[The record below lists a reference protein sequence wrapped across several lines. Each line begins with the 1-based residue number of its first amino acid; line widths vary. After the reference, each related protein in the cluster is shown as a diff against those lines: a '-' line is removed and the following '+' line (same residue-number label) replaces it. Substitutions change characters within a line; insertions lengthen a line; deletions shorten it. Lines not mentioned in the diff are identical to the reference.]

1 MKKETL
7 PEILATK
14 KSRSDRNVRIGAGLA
29 MATLAVLLG
38 QNSNSTAG
46 ELGTIVGVV
55 ASGALLKSAM
65 DKNAELKVHKQS
77 LDELGESLDL
87 ELSPQLITHND
98 QTIELT
104 GTANEQYQ
112 QWKNHLK
119 AIYELEKTPN
129 KQL

>member
-1 MKKETL
+1 
-7 PEILATK
+7 
-14 KSRSDRNVRIGAGLA
+14 VRIGAGIALA
-29 MATLAVLLG
+29 TMAVILS
-38 QNSNSTAG
+38 QNSSSSVG
-46 ELGTIVGVV
+46 EFGAIAGVV
-55 ASGALLKSAM
+55 ASGVLLNSAM
-65 DKNAELKVHKQS
+65 NKNAELKVHKQS

-87 ELSPQLITHND
+87 EISSQLITHND